1 MKVEVETTYRV
12 LVEDAEKSILLEV
25 LTYMVQER
33 RNRIHGLREKIERYE
48 RKREQERNAYQ
59 QMSTIRRWLAGRTP
73 EHHLAVEQL
82 VYVKQPMMEI
92 ERLAGEMSR
101 LQKVTETVEDNPGTA
116 IYIPAGCSQELLDY
130 YNERGA
136 KRG

>member
-12 LVEDAEKSILLEV
+12 LLNDADQSILLAT
-25 LTYMVQER
+25 LTYMMGQRRDRIQE
-33 RNRIHGLREKIERYE
+33 LRGKIERYE

-59 QMSTIRRWLAGRTP
+59 QMSAIRRWLAARTP

-92 ERLAGEMSR
+92 ERLAGELSR
-101 LQKVTETVEDNPGTA
+101 LQRVAETAGADSKATL
-116 IYIPAGCSQELLDY
+116 YIPAGCSQELLDNY
-130 YNERGA
+130 EERGG